1 MHYVS
6 RRAHCLSLSLSVR
19 NIAIW
24 HKLHSA
30 TGRWGEAIMFIVFW
44 VVASRVMQTAARV
57 SAELAVSVFRTEERK
72 LSKFR

>member
-1 MHYVS
+1 
-6 RRAHCLSLSLSVR
+6 
-19 NIAIW
+19 
-24 HKLHSA
+24 
-30 TGRWGEAIMFIVFW
+30 MFIVFW